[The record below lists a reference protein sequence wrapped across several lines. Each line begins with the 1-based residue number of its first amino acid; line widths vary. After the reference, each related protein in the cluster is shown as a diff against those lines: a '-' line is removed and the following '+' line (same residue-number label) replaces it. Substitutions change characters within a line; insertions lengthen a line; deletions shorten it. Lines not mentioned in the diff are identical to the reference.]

1 MNFIFHR
8 IWDNPSHWRTPSFFR
23 GVGWNHQPDYSWI
36 PHRMMLQLPE
46 IPVIYSGY
54 FYGEIMG
61 WRNSHRNGAISLTY
75 HWYFGL
81 PNGSLLKIPWLNLL
95 GIILPEKSLGNR
107 FQPTSISWDGIG
119 VCWMAQ
125 LMMVWKTVSN
135 IYLWLVVSE
144 CHHPNWR
151 TQIFQRVGL
160 NHQPANT
167 YIYIYIHT
175 YIYIYHVF
183 DSEHEEYQH
192 NTYSSSH
199 LKHSLGD
206 SRRVVLSHPLD
217 VQERP
222 GKYFGI
228 SIESWSLENRE
239 ICLKLMM
246 FIYIHYFRPL
256 IPTCS
261 YRKQIPASCKPT

>member
-95 GIILPEKSLGNR
+95 GIILPEKIIGKPFSTNQYFMRWDRGMLNGSTHDGMEDSIQYIPLVGGFGMSSSQLTHSDFSEGR
-107 FQPTSISWDGIG
+107 AQPPTS
-119 VCWMAQ
+119 Q
-125 LMMVWKTVSN
+125 
-135 IYLWLVVSE
+135 
-144 CHHPNWR
+144 
-151 TQIFQRVGL
+151 
-160 NHQPANT
+160 

-175 YIYIYHVF
+175 YLYIYIPCF
-183 DSEHEEYQH
+183 WLW
-192 NTYSSSH
+192 TW
-199 LKHSLGD
+199 
-206 SRRVVLSHPLD
+206 R
-217 VQERP
+217 
-222 GKYFGI
+222 
-228 SIESWSLENRE
+228 
-239 ICLKLMM
+239 
-246 FIYIHYFRPL
+246 
-256 IPTCS
+256 
-261 YRKQIPASCKPT
+261 IPA